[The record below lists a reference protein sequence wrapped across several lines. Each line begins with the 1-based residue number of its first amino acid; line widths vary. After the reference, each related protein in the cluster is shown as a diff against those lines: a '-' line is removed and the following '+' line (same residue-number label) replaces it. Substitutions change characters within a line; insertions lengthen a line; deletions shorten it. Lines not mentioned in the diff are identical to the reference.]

1 MASMTTGGPAR
12 GRAIPRYFV
21 APFFFAGGGATLFN
35 FPRFGG
41 SSDRLIASSKMR

>member
-12 GRAIPRYFV
+12 GRAIRYLV
-21 APFFFAGGGATLFN
+21 APLFLAGGGAAFFR

-41 SSDRLIASSKMR
+41 CSLRSIISPKMR